1 MLYKLQV
8 MGLGGALRKLRK
20 SKGLTLAELA
30 ERVDSHVGNL
40 SRIERGTAKPSLSL
54 LYRLS
59 EAMDFS
65 LGEIFSIADQTVHND
80 RQVALNTIFIT
91 LLEQDRELLLE
102 FAELLQ
108 QRANRTNASEKLSMP
123 PQP

>member
-1 MLYKLQV
+1 

-30 ERVDSHVGNL
+30 DRVDSHVGNL
-40 SRIERGTAKPSLSL
+40 SRIERGTAKPSLTL

-59 EAMDFS
+59 EAMNFS
-65 LGEIFSIADQTVHND
+65 LGEIFSIADQKVHND

-91 LLEQDRELLLE
+91 LLEQDRELLLD

-108 QRANRTNASEKLSMP
+108 QRANRNDTATPAFDASATKVNETP
-123 PQP
+123 